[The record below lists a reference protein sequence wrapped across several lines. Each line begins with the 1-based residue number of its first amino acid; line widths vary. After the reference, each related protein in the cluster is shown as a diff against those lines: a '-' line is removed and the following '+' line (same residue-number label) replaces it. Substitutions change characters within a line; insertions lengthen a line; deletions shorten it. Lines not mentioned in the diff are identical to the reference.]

1 MLVRLLRR
9 ILHPL
14 LWKAYRRHNKKP
26 HWQTVGGLQ
35 VFTAPGVFHPR
46 WFLTTRTLTDFAL
59 SKVKAEQSVLELGAG
74 NGVLALSCSRT
85 GAQVTASDI
94 NPAAVTSIEKSAKR
108 NKLELTVIQSDLF
121 LSIPQQAFDF
131 IFINPPYFPQAP
143 RNDQERAFLCG
154 ENFEYFQR
162 FFSEWQSYATATTFM
177 ILTDACDLS
186 SIQTIASEHRCHL
199 REVASKKTWGEQH
212 LIFQVMLQEEDVGG

>member
-1 MLVRLLRR
+1 MLVKLLRR

-14 LWKAYRRHNKKP
+14 LWKAYRRYNKKP
-26 HWQTVGGLQ
+26 HWQSVDGLQ

-46 WFLTTRTLTDFAL
+46 WFLTTRTLTTFAL
-59 SKVKAEQSVLELGAG
+59 TRIKPEQKVLELGAG
-74 NGVLALSCSRT
+74 NGVLALSCSRA

-108 NKLELTVIQSDLF
+108 NELALTAIQSDLF
-121 LSIPQQAFDF
+121 LSLPQQVFDF

-143 RNDQERAFLCG
+143 QNDQERAFLCG

-162 FFSEWQSYATATTFM
+162 FFSEWKSYATATTFM

-186 SIQTIASEHRCHL
+186 SIQTIASKHQCHL
-199 REVASKKTWGEQH
+199 REVVRKKTWGEQH
-212 LIFQVMLQEEDVGG
+212 LIFQVMLNEEDGNG